1 MSTFDLICV
10 TSRALCTDDFIA
22 RIGALAEAGIDRII
36 LREKDL
42 SEHAY
47 LTLARQALDAGGDRV
62 VLHHFPAACAA
73 LHAPRLHVSF
83 PQLVENPTLR
93 QQVDLLGVSIHA
105 PEEAIR
111 AEALGAD
118 YVTAGHV
125 FATDCKRGLPGRG
138 LDFLRETCRAVRIP
152 VYAIGGIAAEN
163 LAAVRD
169 AGAAGACLMSGLMVC
184 PDPAAEVARLRA
196 AL

>member
-73 LHAPRLHVSF
+73 LDAPRLHVSF

-138 LDFLRETCRAVRIP
+138 LDFLRDTCRVVRIP

-163 LAAVRD
+163 LAAVHD

>member
-10 TSRALCTDDFIA
+10 TSRELCTDDFIA

-62 VLHHFPAACAA
+62 VLHHFPSTCAA

-105 PEEAIR
+105 PEEAVR

>member
-1 MSTFDLICV
+1 MSTFDLVCV
-10 TSRALCTDDFIA
+10 TSHALCTDDFIA

-62 VLHHFPAACAA
+62 ILHHFPTACAA
-73 LHAPRLHVSF
+73 LDAPRLHVSL

-105 PEEAIR
+105 PEEAVR

-125 FATDCKRGLPGRG
+125 FDTDCKRGLPGRG

-163 LAAVRD
+163 LAAVCD

-184 PDPAAEVARLRA
+184 PDPAAEVACLRA

>member
-10 TSRALCTDDFIA
+10 TSRELCTDDFIA

-62 VLHHFPAACAA
+62 VLHHFPSTCAA

>member
-1 MSTFDLICV
+1 MSTFDLVCV

-62 VLHHFPAACAA
+62 VLHHFPAACAV
-73 LHAPRLHVSF
+73 LHAPRLHISF

-93 QQVDLLGVSIHA
+93 QQVDLLGISIHA
-105 PEEAIR
+105 PEEAVR

-152 VYAIGGIAAEN
+152 VYAIGGIAAAN

>member
-1 MSTFDLICV
+1 MSTFDLVCV
-10 TSRALCTDDFIA
+10 TSRVLCTDDFIA

-47 LTLARQALDAGGDRV
+47 LTLARQALEAGGNRV
-62 VLHHFPAACAA
+62 VLHHFPSTCAA

-83 PQLVENPTLR
+83 PQLVENPALR
-93 QQVDLLGVSIHA
+93 QQVTLLGVSIHA
-105 PEEAIR
+105 PEEAVR

-125 FATDCKRGLPGRG
+125 FDTDCKRGLPGRG

-152 VYAIGGIAAEN
+152 VYAIGGIAADN

-184 PDPAAEVARLRA
+184 PDPTAEVARLRA